1 MLRHLYIRNP
11 SSVNPYTSY
20 FLLGIITPAAWP
32 RIPMSF
38 GQLTNGVLFIFHPN
52 PLVWS
57 RFATTVMNAALKI
70 AKINMEKT
78 QQTLLVANKILLC

>member
-1 MLRHLYIRNP
+1 MMSIMLQPCIGDILVENP
-11 SSVNPYTSY
+11 FGIFFPFVVCGGIS
-20 FLLGIITPAAWP
+20 IITPAAWP

-38 GQLTNGVLFIFHPN
+38 GQLTSGVLFIFHPN

-70 AKINMEKT
+70 AKINT
-78 QQTLLVANKILLC
+78 